1 MLIPPLKIQVRF
13 SDLDIL
19 GHVNNVIYL
28 SYFEMARIHYFT
40 ALVGPKW
47 DWLKEGVVLVK
58 NDVEY
63 HIPILLHD
71 EPSIFLFVK
80 NIGNKS
86 FSLGYNIMIND
97 KIPTTGGSTLVCFDS
112 TIQQAIAIPTI
123 MREGLSTLIENDN

>member
-1 MLIPPLKIQVRF
+1 MLIPSLKIQVRF

-40 ALVGPKW
+40 ALVGPNW

-63 HIPILLHD
+63 HVPILLHD
-71 EPSIFLFVK
+71 EPKIFLFVTE
-80 NIGNKS
+80 IRNKS
-86 FSLGYNIMIND
+86 FSLAYQIMINE
-97 KIPTTGGSTLVCFDS
+97 KLHTTGGSTLVCFNS
-112 TIQQAIAIPTI
+112 TIQKAIAIPPI
-123 MREGLSTLIENDN
+123 MREGLSKLTQNEH

>member
-1 MLIPPLKIQVRF
+1 MHIPPLKIQVRF

-71 EPSIFLFVK
+71 EPCIFLFVK

-86 FSLGYNIMIND
+86 FSLGYKIMIND
-97 KIPTTGGSTLVCFDS
+97 KLHTTGGSTLVCFDS
-112 TIQQAIAIPTI
+112 TIQQAITIPTI
-123 MREGLSTLIENDN
+123 MREGLSTLIENEN

>member
-1 MLIPPLKIQVRF
+1 MYIPPLKIQVRF

-47 DWLKEGVVLVK
+47 DWFKEGVVLVK

-71 EPSIFLFVK
+71 EPNIFLFVRK
-80 NIGNKS
+80 IGNKS
-86 FSLGYNIMIND
+86 FSLGYKIMIND
-97 KIPTTGGSTLVCFDS
+97 KLHTTGGSTLVCFDS
-112 TIQQAIAIPTI
+112 TIQQAIAIPNV
-123 MREGLSTLIENDN
+123 MREGLSTLI

>member
-1 MLIPPLKIQVRF
+1 MFIPPLKIQVRF

-40 ALVGPKW
+40 ALVGPNW

-63 HIPILLHD
+63 HVPILLHD
-71 EPSIFLFVK
+71 EPKIFLFVTE
-80 NIGNKS
+80 IRNKS
-86 FSLGYNIMIND
+86 FSLAYKIMINE
-97 KIPTTGGSTLVCFDS
+97 KLHTTGGSTLVCFNS
-112 TIQQAIAIPTI
+112 AIQQSIVIPPI
-123 MREGLSTLIENDN
+123 MREGLSKLTQNEH

>member
-1 MLIPPLKIQVRF
+1 MLIPSLKIQVRF

-40 ALVGPKW
+40 ALVGPNW

-63 HIPILLHD
+63 HVPILLHD
-71 EPSIFLFVK
+71 EPKIFLFVTE
-80 NIGNKS
+80 IRNKS
-86 FSLGYNIMIND
+86 FSLAYKIMINE
-97 KIPTTGGSTLVCFDS
+97 KLHTTGGSTLVCFNS
-112 TIQQAIAIPTI
+112 TIKKAIAIPPI
-123 MREGLSTLIENDN
+123 MREGLSKLTQNER

>member
-1 MLIPPLKIQVRF
+1 MHIPPLKIQVRF

-86 FSLGYNIMIND
+86 FSLGYKIMIND
-97 KIPTTGGSTLVCFDS
+97 KLHTTGGSTLVSFDS
-112 TIQQAIAIPTI
+112 TIQQAITIPTI
-123 MREGLSTLIENDN
+123 MRVGLSTLIENEN

>member
-1 MLIPPLKIQVRF
+1 MHIPPLKIQVRF

-86 FSLGYNIMIND
+86 FSLGYKIMIND
-97 KIPTTGGSTLVCFDS
+97 KLHTTGGSTLVCFDS
-112 TIQQAIAIPTI
+112 IIQQAITIPTI
-123 MREGLSTLIENDN
+123 MREGLSTLIENEN

>member
-1 MLIPPLKIQVRF
+1 MHIPPLKIQVRF

-86 FSLGYNIMIND
+86 FSLGYKIMIND
-97 KIPTTGGSTLVCFDS
+97 KIYTTGGSTLVCFDS
-112 TIQQAIAIPTI
+112 TIQQAITIPNI
-123 MREGLSTLIENDN
+123 MREGLSTLIKNEN

>member
-1 MLIPPLKIQVRF
+1 
-13 SDLDIL
+13 
-19 GHVNNVIYL
+19 
-28 SYFEMARIHYFT
+28 MARIHYFT

-71 EPSIFLFVK
+71 EPSIFLYVK

-86 FSLGYNIMIND
+86 FSLGYKIMIND
-97 KIPTTGGSTLVCFDS
+97 KLHTTGGSTLVCFDS
-112 TIQQAIAIPTI
+112 TIQQAIAIPNI
-123 MREGLSTLIENDN
+123 MREGLSTLIENEN

>member
-1 MLIPPLKIQVRF
+1 MHIPPLKIQVRF

-86 FSLGYNIMIND
+86 FSLGYKIIIND
-97 KIPTTGGSTLVCFDS
+97 KLHTTGGSTLVFFDS
-112 TIQQAIAIPTI
+112 TIQQAITIPTI
-123 MREGLSTLIENDN
+123 MREGLSTLIENES